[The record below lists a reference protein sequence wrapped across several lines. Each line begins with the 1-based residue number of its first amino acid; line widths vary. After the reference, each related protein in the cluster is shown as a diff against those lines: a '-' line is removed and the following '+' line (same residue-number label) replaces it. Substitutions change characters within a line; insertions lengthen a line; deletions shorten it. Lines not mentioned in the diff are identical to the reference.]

1 MKKLLCLLLT
11 GAMAMSMLAACGGNG
26 GSGSGT
32 QQPPA
37 GGSGTQQPPASGSGT
52 QQPAGSTGKV
62 AIVTNTVSQN
72 EEEYRSAEEMSKK
85 YGDRIV
91 HVTWPD
97 NVMTEQEQMI
107 TTVSKL
113 AADPDVKAIVINQ
126 AVPGTNAAID
136 KLKETRDDILVIYG
150 TPQENPDDVANRAD
164 VILQPNE
171 LDMGPAMVDQAAK
184 LGAKTFVHYSF
195 PRHMSQVLLGTR
207 RELIRERCKELN
219 IEFVDATAPDPTG
232 DSGVTGAQQFILED
246 VPKMVA
252 QYGEDTAFFSTN
264 CSMQVP
270 LIKACVEAKA
280 IYPQPCCPSPYHGY
294 PAALGLT
301 SEKESAVEKMSLQDI
316 VDQTTKAL
324 DDAGVLGNF
333 STWPVPCSMMITI
346 AGTEYAFDWMDG
358 KTNGNLDLDVL
369 KAKMKDYAQMDCSV
383 SPYTDDTGKAYDNYQ
398 LIMMDYLTYGE

>member
-26 GSGSGT
+26 GSSSGT

-37 GGSGTQQPPASGSGT
+37 GGSGSGT

-97 NVMTEQEQMI
+97 NFMTEQEQMI

-150 TPQENPDDVANRAD
+150 TP
-164 VILQPNE
+164 
-171 LDMGPAMVDQAAK
+171 
-184 LGAKTFVHYSF
+184 
-195 PRHMSQVLLGTR
+195 R
-207 RELIRERCKELN
+207 R
-219 IEFVDATAPDPTG
+219 TPT
-232 DSGVTGAQQFILED
+232 
-246 VPKMVA
+246 
-252 QYGEDTAFFSTN
+252 
-264 CSMQVP
+264 
-270 LIKACVEAKA
+270 
-280 IYPQPCCPSPYHGY
+280 
-294 PAALGLT
+294 
-301 SEKESAVEKMSLQDI
+301 
-316 VDQTTKAL
+316 
-324 DDAGVLGNF
+324 
-333 STWPVPCSMMITI
+333 TWP
-346 AGTEYAFDWMDG
+346 TEP
-358 KTNGNLDLDVL
+358 T
-369 KAKMKDYAQMDCSV
+369 
-383 SPYTDDTGKAYDNYQ
+383 
-398 LIMMDYLTYGE
+398 